1 LTHANSRNR
10 FISAWNMLHQAGS
23 FELAAYE
30 YLRQLASGNGSTR
43 AALTGGILRT
53 VPVPLPRTLDEQRE
67 IVEILDA
74 LDRRISLHQRK
85 RIVLE
90 ELFKALLHKL
100 MTGEIRV
107 ADLDRSVFGNTS
119 GCCPLRRPHQVARAG
134 LAHAGIG
141 QDVHLAHR
149 READP
154 RTKGSVS
161 QCGTVILVVDRT
173 ELEGVNFATSL

>member
-53 VPVPLPRTLDEQRE
+53 VPVPLPSTLDEQRE

-119 GCCPLRRPHQVARAG
+119 AAPSTQLLPAAPTPPSRAG
-134 LAHAGIG
+134 WSGT
-141 QDVHLAHR
+141 R
-149 READP
+149 RDRARRSPCSPP
-154 RTKGSVS
+154 RS
-161 QCGTVILVVDRT
+161 
-173 ELEGVNFATSL
+173 